1 VIDPGVRATVDVR
14 YRFSGFSVDP
24 VRRLLFGPDGQ
35 PIAIKPRV
43 FDTLLYLVEHRGE
56 LLEKQALLD
65 AIWPNVVVE
74 ENNLNQAIST
84 LRRVFGET
92 RGENSFIVT
101 EPGRGYRFVAPVE
114 TVAGGAPGATPPAS
128 MAPLP
133 PGESKPAGL
142 RPRRLALTGAAAL
155 LAMVAALVVVDAY
168 RAREATEPSSPSV
181 STSRTVPSQSVAV
194 LPFSDLSESG
204 DRAWLVD
211 GVTEEILNS
220 LAQLPE
226 LTVSARTSSFQF
238 RNAPSDIREIA
249 ERLGVAHVLEGSVRL
264 VGEELR
270 VTAQLVRAEDGFHV
284 WSNTYEGS
292 ASELLDFQREVAERV
307 ASALDVV
314 LDERLRA
321 RMFGGGTRSVEAFEA
336 YQEGWRVIRD
346 YAGGGASREWDA
358 IPHFERALRLD
369 PRYALAALG
378 KAGALNTVL
387 LLGDPASPY
396 SQAEALEQM
405 RDAYGFVAS
414 NGATQTMRLV
424 AEIHLERLS
433 PTWHRMQGL
442 LNRLR
447 EERDFNVL
455 LLSGEGG
462 NSLPGF
468 LFVTNQH
475 DIARAFVERQVAID
489 PLNVNTW
496 IQRSQVERHSGN
508 IAAARNVLAEARQ
521 VVGREGI
528 FDYIEYHIARKEGN
542 RDEVIAYLGTR
553 RDPGATMLLAAV
565 RGDYDTALRM
575 ADDVEAMQRPPS
587 ILHTWLVDTYYEI
600 GATERLQALV
610 KRIDESPQGTPI
622 FMFLLNQAAGFSFD
636 LADAPTFAAQL
647 EQAGLD
653 PATYLPPLPRLSA
666 AP

>member
-1 VIDPGVRATVDVR
+1 VRAAVDVR

-101 EPGRGYRFVAPVE
+101 EPGRGYRFVARVE
-114 TVAGGAPGATPPAS
+114 PVAGGAPAATTPAS
-128 MAPLP
+128 TAPP
-133 PGESKPAGL
+133 RPDDSKPARL
-142 RPRRLALTGAAAL
+142 LPRKLALTGSAIL
-155 LAMVAALVVVDAY
+155 LAAVAVLVVVDAY
-168 RAREATEPSSPSV
+168 RSREPAQASSP
-181 STSRTVPSQSVAV
+181 RAVPGQSVAV

-211 GVTEEILNS
+211 GITEEILNS

-226 LTVSARTSSFQF
+226 LKVSGRTSSFQF
-238 RNAPSDIREIA
+238 RNTSGDIREIA

-284 WSNTYEGS
+284 WSSTYEGS

-307 ASALDVV
+307 ASTLDVV

-321 RMFGGGTRSVEAFEA
+321 RMFGGGTRNVEAFEA
-336 YQEGWRVIRD
+336 YQQGWRVTREF
-346 YAGGGASREWDA
+346 AGGGDSREWDA
-358 IPHFERALRLD
+358 IPHFERALTLD

-378 KAGALNTVL
+378 KAGVLNTVL

-405 RDAYGFVAS
+405 REAYGFVAA
-414 NGATQTMRLV
+414 NGATPTMRLV

-433 PTWHRMQGL
+433 PTWPRMQGL

-447 EERDFNVL
+447 EERDFDSL

-462 NSLPGF
+462 NFFPGF
-468 LFVTNQH
+468 LFATNRH
-475 DIARAFVERQVAID
+475 DVARAFSERQVAVD

-496 IQRSQVERHSGN
+496 IQKAQAERHSGN

-521 VVGREGI
+521 IVGRAPI
-528 FDYIEYHIARKEGN
+528 FDYIDYHIARSEGQ
-542 RDEVIAYLGTR
+542 RDQVIAHLSTR
-553 RDPGATMLLAAV
+553 RDPGATMFLAAV
-565 RGDYDTALRM
+565 RGDYDTARRM

-610 KRIDESPQGTPI
+610 KRIDESPQGTSI
-622 FMFLLNQAAGFSFD
+622 LIFLLNQAAGLSFD
-636 LADAPTFAAQL
+636 LADAPNFAAKL
-647 EQAGLD
+647 EQAGVD
-653 PATYLPPLPRLSA
+653 PTTYLRPLPRLSA
-666 AP
+666 AQ